1 MDDSQPVGR
10 GQGVSYLHRDPQRFV
25 ERQARS
31 FGARACASALQR
43 FPLQELHDEK
53 RGAGFLADVEERA
66 DVRMGE
72 SRNGARF
79 AVEAFA
85 ELRVGGQRLGEHLD
99 RDGAIEARVSA
110 FVHLAH
116 AARADLRGNFVDAET
131 GAGMRAKLVVDYT
144 GGSLSTRGTRETFGA
159 SVICVSPRTHLNLSS
174 RIHQSCEISLTVT
187 MFSSGVTP
195 QRSNKSRSVL

>member
-1 MDDSQPVGR
+1 MIAWGGVVAHHGGAVDGQGRRGSGEAEVEQLGDRRGGSPAAPDEEDIARFQVAMDDPLPVGR
-10 GQGVSYLHRDPQRFV
+10 GQRVGHLHRDPQRFV

-43 FPLQELHDEK
+43 FPVQKLHDEK

-72 SRNGARF
+72 PRDGARF

-99 RDGAIEARVSA
+99 RDGAIETRVSA
-110 FVHLAH
+110 FVHLTRCRH
-116 AARADLRGNFVDAET
+116 ARRRRTGTEVDA
-131 GAGMRAKLVVDYT
+131 
-144 GGSLSTRGTRETFGA
+144 
-159 SVICVSPRTHLNLSS
+159 
-174 RIHQSCEISLTVT
+174 
-187 MFSSGVTP
+187 
-195 QRSNKSRSVL
+195 